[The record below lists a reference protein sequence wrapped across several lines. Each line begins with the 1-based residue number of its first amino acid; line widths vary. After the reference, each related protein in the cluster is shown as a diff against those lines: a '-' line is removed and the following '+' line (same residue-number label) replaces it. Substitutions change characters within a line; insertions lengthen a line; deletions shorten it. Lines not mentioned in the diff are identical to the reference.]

1 MTTAT
6 PSVSSGCSFDDFTA
20 TNNDQV
26 RSVQAC
32 ATAVGDVFISGSN
45 IDQLDLTGVREFYGD
60 LKINGTKATVFNAP
74 DLQLVSGQF
83 TLSRLTLLGNVNLAQ
98 LTTVGTLVFDGL
110 PALEQTGLSSGITSA
125 ESITISNTGLH
136 SLEGINVFKLKV
148 FDVNNNADIESIDS
162 ALQSVTDLL
171 QINYNADKVEVV
183 LDELTLAN
191 DVVFEKISSLSTAN
205 LTSINGSLSLSK
217 NKFDS
222 FEFKQLEQIGK
233 SLSINDNDELEEFD
247 FPKLKSIGG
256 ALNIA
261 DNENLKSF
269 SYFDK
274 LETIGGS
281 VNIDGDFDNGTF
293 PELNRVAGG
302 FNLSTTGELSCAE
315 FTKLNSKGDVRGDKF
330 YCRGASSTVS
340 SSSSKSGNSNGE
352 STSSS
357 GSGSGSGSSGSS
369 SSSSGS
375 GSSSSGSSA
384 AGVAGVSS
392 SLVLLVTFVLAF
404 SGVGVAMY

>member
-20 TNNDQV
+20 TENGQV

-136 SLEGINVFKLKV
+136 SLDGINVFKLKV

-183 LDELTLAN
+183 LDELELAN

-222 FEFKQLEQIGK
+222 FEFKQLKEIGK

-256 ALNIA
+256 ALNIL

-293 PELNRVAGG
+293 PELNRVSGG
-302 FNLSTTGELSCAE
+302 FNLSTTGDLSCSD
-315 FTKLNSKGDVRGDKF
+315 FTKLNSNGDVKGDKF

-352 STSSS
+352 STSS
-357 GSGSGSGSSGSS
+357 GSGSSGSG

-375 GSSSSGSSA
+375 GSSSSGNSA